1 MSIEAINWALKHARI
16 PVDRRDSSS
25 LAVVLIG
32 LANHADPDSRN
43 AFPSLTTL
51 AGYTRLSERSVRYAL
66 RGLEKLGLIV
76 PADPRI
82 VAAHVQRADRQ
93 PNGYDLRMT
102 TPERID
108 SPDRAAGDEYQASSQ
123 GQALPPAEQRGR
135 QNGTERAANNGPAR
149 GKPCRQTIHEPSINH
164 PVPREAI
171 RIPPPCGQCDARPGD
186 PIATRSTTDHNGDVR
201 RCPNCHPAE
210 ILRTTSET
218 YSNGEPVALPSRH
231 LLRPRS
237 RPSSRAD
244 VNAVDHVACPSPASS
259 APTGGP
265 DGQP

>member
-32 LANHADPDSRN
+32 LANHADPDGRN

-82 VAAHVQRADRQ
+82 VAAHVQRADRR

-108 SPDRAAGDEYQASSQ
+108 SSDRAAGDEHPASSQ
-123 GQALPPAEQRGR
+123 GQALPPAEQHGGAKRDRTG
-135 QNGTERAANNGPAR
+135 
-149 GKPCRQTIHEPSINH
+149 GKQWPGEGQALPPNH
-164 PVPREAI
+164 P
-171 RIPPPCGQCDARPGD
+171 
-186 PIATRSTTDHNGDVR
+186 
-201 RCPNCHPAE
+201 
-210 ILRTTSET
+210 
-218 YSNGEPVALPSRH
+218 
-231 LLRPRS
+231 
-237 RPSSRAD
+237 
-244 VNAVDHVACPSPASS
+244 
-259 APTGGP
+259 
-265 DGQP
+265 